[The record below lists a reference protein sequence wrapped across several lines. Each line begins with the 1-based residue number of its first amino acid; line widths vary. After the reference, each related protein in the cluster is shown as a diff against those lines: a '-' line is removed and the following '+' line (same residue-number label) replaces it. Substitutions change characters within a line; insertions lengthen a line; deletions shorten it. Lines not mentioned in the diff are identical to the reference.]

1 MEHFVL
7 FIRDREHAD
16 IAQLHPDEA
25 SVETALIAYVRGRE
39 RLTGA
44 VPRLHDDEA
53 VAAWSAREE
62 RIYAIARAVLTPQ
75 AENDR

>member
-16 IAQLHPDEA
+16 IARLYPDEA
-25 SVETALIAYVRGRE
+25 SAETALDDYVRGCE

-53 VAAWSAREE
+53 VAAWSAQEE
-62 RIYAIARAVLTPQ
+62 RIYAIAKAVLTPK
-75 AENDR
+75 AENHR

>member
-16 IAQLHPDEA
+16 IALHPDEA
-25 SVETALIAYVRGRE
+25 SAETALVNYVRGRE

-44 VPRLHDDEA
+44 VPQLHDDEA
-53 VAAWSAREE
+53 VAAWFARGS

>member
-16 IAQLHPDEA
+16 IALHPDEA
-25 SVETALIAYVRGRE
+25 SAETALVNYVRGRE

-44 VPRLHDDEA
+44 VPQLH
-53 VAAWSAREE
+53 
-62 RIYAIARAVLTPQ
+62 AIARAVLTPQ